1 MRMAFSRQL
10 SRRQVVVRANWGAPV
25 DFSKAKVVS
34 NKQLF
39 SGMHQLVVDVGTDVA
54 ASYTKPGQYIQV
66 RTTPVICMQHDCL
79 PLHIFAGRC
88 QHDTTRGR
96 MAGGQWHSEM
106 CMDGCAWTL
115 HGTCDHGV
123 THYASACLQAKVTAD
138 NKAGF
143 FAIAS
148 GPNHPSLAP
157 GSLELLIKTQP
168 GATAEAIVAVGAG
181 GDLLVSPVQGKGF
194 AIDRIPAEDV
204 DIVLCVSA
212 ERGWEAWGC

>member
-66 RTTPVICMQHDCL
+66 RTTPVICMCMQHECL

-88 QHDTTRGR
+88 QHDKTRAR
-96 MAGGQWHSEM
+96 MAGG
-106 CMDGCAWTL
+106 
-115 HGTCDHGV
+115 
-123 THYASACLQAKVTAD
+123 
-138 NKAGF
+138 
-143 FAIAS
+143 
-148 GPNHPSLAP
+148 
-157 GSLELLIKTQP
+157 
-168 GATAEAIVAVGAG
+168 
-181 GDLLVSPVQGKGF
+181 
-194 AIDRIPAEDV
+194 
-204 DIVLCVSA
+204 
-212 ERGWEAWGC
+212 